1 MNQAWITDYWPWV
14 LGPLI
19 MIWRSRDSPS
29 LDDESAVV
37 PPNPPLVSVIVP
49 ARNEAR
55 NIERCARSI
64 LRTTWP
70 ALELIIVDDRSEDDT
85 GAIVHALAATDP
97 RVHVIDGTPMPAG
110 WVGKPWACAQ
120 AAKIAR
126 GSTLIFTDA
135 DTVHAP
141 ELIVRTMHAMSARN
155 LDFFTVGGSQE
166 LASFWERVVQPQV
179 FYILATRYGG
189 AGAVNRA
196 HKSRDKVANGQYIC
210 MTRKAYDASGG
221 HEAVRWT
228 PAEDLALAQ
237 LTHSLGMRTEL
248 AMALDQL
255 STRMYTSL
263 PEVINGWTKNL
274 VIAGRTAMPV
284 APWLRAL
291 TPFLMVIAPLV
302 NLAPFAVL
310 FLSFFFTLSPSRTM
324 WAWVCSGLL
333 VIWWAFIYGRAFRQ
347 SPLYALTVP
356 LGAIMTLYIII
367 RGTVRGTGV
376 EWKGRKY
383 DLGK

>member
-221 HEAVRWT
+221 HEA
-228 PAEDLALAQ
+228 
-237 LTHSLGMRTEL
+237 
-248 AMALDQL
+248 
-255 STRMYTSL
+255 
-263 PEVINGWTKNL
+263 
-274 VIAGRTAMPV
+274 
-284 APWLRAL
+284 
-291 TPFLMVIAPLV
+291 
-302 NLAPFAVL
+302 
-310 FLSFFFTLSPSRTM
+310 
-324 WAWVCSGLL
+324 
-333 VIWWAFIYGRAFRQ
+333 
-347 SPLYALTVP
+347 
-356 LGAIMTLYIII
+356 
-367 RGTVRGTGV
+367 
-376 EWKGRKY
+376 
-383 DLGK
+383 